1 MLHFL
6 KHDDF
11 TLVIPGPEDE
21 DWYKRS
27 SEYSRS
33 MNQEYLAALQ
43 EPPRGGRLTGSF
55 ICSHPPDYVGR
66 PTMAYGVPEWRALF
80 REMKEIG
87 IDTVIYQA
95 AVWLEVQ
102 ESNYPSKLFAGF
114 KTWDSIGPLCE
125 AAGKEE
131 MTFFLGG
138 LGNLMCFDANA
149 TPETYDRDRDAQLE
163 CYRELTSLYR
173 GGFQGFYMSPE
184 TGYPG
189 GRQPGREELLN
200 KYFKEVCQG
209 VKEITPGIPILLSPG
224 TWYVENQEEDIYG
237 FLHGIFKDCAIDIMS
252 PQDSIGTFGNRLPHL
267 KASFELWSRV
277 CQALGFTLWVNAE
290 SFERVAI
297 GTAQDFV
304 SADFSRF
311 RVQLANA
318 SQVAKKT
325 VSWEVPYFW
334 SPLAGERGIRLRQD
348 YLASIEAGER

>member
-1 MLHFL
+1 
-6 KHDDF
+6 
-11 TLVIPGPEDE
+11 
-21 DWYKRS
+21 
-27 SEYSRS
+27 
-33 MNQEYLAALQ
+33 
-43 EPPRGGRLTGSF
+43 
-55 ICSHPPDYVGR
+55 
-66 PTMAYGVPEWRALF
+66 MAYGVKEWRLLF
-80 REMKEIG
+80 QEMKEIG

-102 ESNYPSKLFAGF
+102 ESNYPSKLFANF

-125 AAGKEE
+125 ASALEG

-149 TPETYDRDRDAQLE
+149 TPETYDHDRDAQLE
-163 CYRELTSLYR
+163 CYRELKNLYR

-189 GRQPGREELLN
+189 GRQPEREKLLN

-224 TWYVENQEEDIYG
+224 TFYIEGQEQEIHD
-237 FLHGIFKDCAIDIMS
+237 FLHEIFKDCAIDIMS

-267 KASFELWSRV
+267 KASFEIWSRV
-277 CQALGFTLWVNAE
+277 CRELGFTLWVNAE
-290 SFERVAI
+290 SFERNKIA
-297 GTAQDFV
+297 TSQDFI

-311 RVQLANA
+311 RVQLANG
-318 SQVAKKT
+318 SQVAKKI

-334 SPLAGERGIRLRQD
+334 SPMAGERGLRLRKE
-348 YLASIEAGER
+348 YLASIDAGER